1 MFLLV
6 FDREDVSKVGAERE
20 GDRGFVEDC
29 ALTAQSPIRG
39 SNLQTVRSWPEAES
53 DA

>member
-20 GDRGFVEDC
+20 GDRGFEEDW
-29 ALTAQSPIRG
+29 ALTAQGPMRG
-39 SNLQTVRSWPEAES
+39 SNLQTMRSWPEAES
-53 DA
+53 NA